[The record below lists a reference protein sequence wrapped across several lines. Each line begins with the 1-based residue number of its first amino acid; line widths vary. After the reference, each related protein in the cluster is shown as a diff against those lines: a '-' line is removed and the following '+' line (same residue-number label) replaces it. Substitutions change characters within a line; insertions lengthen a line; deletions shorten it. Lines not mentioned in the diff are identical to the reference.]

1 MGKIKETIKYYIVL
15 LYYNTIYLKYMS
27 VVELLIE
34 DISNSIDRDHAI
46 SLSNRKIYR
55 RISKSYKEKLINE
68 KYKGMPA

>member
-1 MGKIKETIKYYIVL
+1 MEKIKETIKYYIVL

-34 DISNSIDRDHAI
+34 DIKNSVDRDHAI
-46 SLSNRKIYR
+46 SLSSRKIYR

-68 KYKGMPA
+68 KYKRMLA